1 MRDMSSQPA
10 QSATRDGVPPHQG
23 VAGER
28 VSYTL
33 QNAAAAV
40 DLSVATLSRLEKA
53 GRLRFIRI
61 GGRTLV
67 CAHSLHALAA
77 GQEPT

>member
-1 MRDMSSQPA
+1 MRNLSSSVPQD
-10 QSATRDGVPPHQG
+10 ATSGAVPMP
-23 VAGER
+23 GER
-28 VSYTL
+28 ISYTL

-40 DLSVATLSRLEKA
+40 DLSIATLRRLEKA

-67 CAHSLHALAA
+67 CARSLHSLAS
-77 GQEPT
+77 E